1 MQVTTLPRGGGPDG
15 KSKVLLPKNSLV
27 GYSAWALHRNTAIYG
42 ADADDFRP
50 QRWESLRVGWEYIPF
65 NGGPRI
71 CLGQQYAL
79 TEASYVIIRLL
90 QTFKDLDNRDPVLEF
105 KEALTLTL
113 ASATGTKVALT
124 PA

>member
-1 MQVTTLPRGGGPDG
+1 M
-15 KSKVLLPKNSLV
+15 LLPKNTIVL
-27 GYSAWALHRNTAIYG
+27 YSPFGLHRNTAIY
-42 ADADDFRP
+42 ADANDFRP
-50 QRWESLRVGWEYIPF
+50 QRWESLRVGWEYLPF

-90 QTFKDLDNRDPVLEF
+90 QTFKGLDNRDPELEF
-105 KEALTLTL
+105 KEALTLTM
-113 ASATGTKVALT
+113 ASGTGTKVALT

>member
-15 KSKVLLPKNSLV
+15 KSKVLLPRGSFVLYCPW
-27 GYSAWALHRNTAIYG
+27 GLHRSTAIYG
-42 ADADDFRP
+42 PDAKDFRP

-105 KEALTLTL
+105 KEALTLTM
-113 ASATGTKVALT
+113 ASGTGTKVALT